1 MCGVC
6 GVYEVCEVC
15 EVSYSLGYYPLSTNK
30 EVSIF
35 IIFFIFSHYEV
46 HDYDDK
52 WFCHYI
58 DKIED

>member
-15 EVSYSLGYYPLSTNK
+15 YSLGYYPLSIVK

-35 IIFFIFSHYEV
+35 IIFSHYEV
-46 HDYDDK
+46 HDYDDE